1 MRAASPKTAL
11 AALALTAL
19 AVALLIWTLAPHGG
33 RTLGGD
39 GSGGSAAASGT
50 DLERRIT
57 DYTARFGADTGYLP
71 PRRADRE
78 AVAHAVGL
86 LLDGRRAQAAA
97 RLAAL
102 DFDLRTVTDSATG
115 RRYAE
120 IADRTDTG
128 PAPRG
133 WGRVYL
139 DLSAPVR
146 WSVQVPHPVADARTE
161 QLGVGVLRGTPGGA
175 LVLAGAHR
183 DAGTGD
189 AADVAHRRDTV
200 FAAVCAELA
209 GRGLPGLQIH
219 GFADDSAPAYD
230 VIASTGRA
238 THESRTAAR
247 ALATALRTRDFT
259 GLPRLGPLL
268 PPGGPHQRTG
278 PHRRG
283 PGQHLPPRRV
293 RQRRPHRPPGGRP
306 RRRGDER
313 GDRALGGRLGAGAA
327 SPVTS
332 PGGGA
337 AQDSA
342 SSLAS
347 HRPARAAAS
356 CQGPPA
362 AYSNALRAPVRSPDP
377 RRLAP
382 RLMADM
388 PPWTGCP
395 VAMTRR

>member
-11 AALALTAL
+11 AALALTAV

-33 RTLGGD
+33 RTPGGD
-39 GSGGSAAASGT
+39 GSGGGGPSAASGT
-50 DLERRIT
+50 DLERQIT

-71 PRRADRE
+71 PGRADRE

-102 DFDLRTVTDSATG
+102 DFDLRTITDSATG

-175 LVLAGAHR
+175 LVIAGAHR

-219 GFADDSAPAYD
+219 GFADDSAPDHD

-238 THESRTAAR
+238 THESRAAAR
-247 ALATALRTRDFT
+247 ALAAALRTRDFT
-259 GLPRLGPLL
+259 VCRAWVRSCPLE
-268 PPGGPHQRTG
+268 GHTNEQGRTAAARDSTFLHVEFANAVRTD
-278 PHRRG
+278 HRAA
-283 PGQHLPPRRV
+283 
-293 RQRRPHRPPGGRP
+293 GRAVAAMNEVTA
-306 RRRGDER
+306 RWEG
-313 GDRALGGRLGAGAA
+313 RA
-327 SPVTS
+327 P
-332 PGGGA
+332 
-337 AQDSA
+337 
-342 SSLAS
+342 
-347 HRPARAAAS
+347 RPATGAT
-356 CQGPPA
+356 G
-362 AYSNALRAPVRSPDP
+362 SPRP
-377 RRLAP
+377 GRR
-382 RLMADM
+382 
-388 PPWTGCP
+388 
-395 VAMTRR
+395 